1 MNQAFPIPSVMLATP
16 CYGGMVTQFYMQ
28 SVMALS
34 AEATRVGLPLSLA
47 LLGQDALI
55 TRSRNTLVARFLR
68 SDATHLL
75 FVDADIAFEAQDV
88 LRVLGHR
95 KEVVGALYPVR
106 QLVWDAA
113 TMGRVRSGEP
123 VALAALR
130 YVGEPCGEPNPDGLL
145 PARYAGTGFL
155 LIARTAVER
164 LIAAYPETRC
174 RHNHVA
180 NGNEPEEAWALFDCL
195 IDRETGDYLSEDFAF
210 CSRWRAIGGA
220 LWLDPTV
227 RLTHAGMSEF
237 RGRPDLRW
245 APARSGAAAPE
256 PVGN

>member
-1 MNQAFPIPSVMLATP
+1 MDEVASIPSVMLATP
-16 CYGGMVTQFYMQ
+16 CYGGLVTQLYMQ

-34 AEATRVGLPLSLA
+34 AEASRVGLPLSLA

-75 FVDADIAFEAQDV
+75 FVDADIAFAASDV
-88 LRVLGHR
+88 FALLTRR
-95 KEVVGALYPVR
+95 KEVVGAPYPVR
-106 QLVWDAA
+106 QLAWDAA
-113 TMGRVRSGEP
+113 TMARVRAGEP

-130 YVGEPCGEPNPDGLL
+130 YVGEPCGNIGTDGLL

-155 LIARTAVER
+155 LIARTAIDR

-180 NGNEPEEAWALFDCL
+180 GGGAPEEAWALFDCV
-195 IDRETGDYLSEDFAF
+195 IDRDTGDYLSEDFAF
-210 CSRWRAIGGA
+210 CARWRGIGGT
-220 LWLDPTV
+220 LWLDPSV

-237 RGRPDLRW
+237 EGRPDLRW
-245 APARSGAAAPE
+245 PHRPSEAVA
-256 PVGN
+256 

>member
-1 MNQAFPIPSVMLATP
+1 MNQAAPLSVMLATP
-16 CYGGMVTQFYMQ
+16 CYGGLVTQLYMQ
-28 SVMALS
+28 SVLALS
-34 AEATRVGLPLSLA
+34 TEASRIGLPLRLA

-75 FVDADIAFEAQDV
+75 FVDADIAFEAPDV
-88 LRVLGHR
+88 IRLLSHR
-95 KEVVGALYPVR
+95 KEVVGAPYPVR
-106 QLVWDAA
+106 QHVWDSG
-113 TMGRVRSGEP
+113 TMGLVHAGEP
-123 VALAALR
+123 VSCAALR
-130 YVGEPCGEPNPDGLL
+130 YVGEPCGDAGADGLL

-155 LIARTAVER
+155 LIARTAIER
-164 LIAAYPETRC
+164 LVTAYPETRC

-180 NGNEPEEAWALFDCL
+180 SGGEPEEAWALFDCL

-210 CSRWRAIGGA
+210 CARWRATGGE
-220 LWLDPTV
+220 LWLDPAV

-245 APARSGAAAPE
+245 AGGRPGSAP
-256 PVGN
+256 